1 MGTVLIASGIVI
13 GVLGITRGI
22 QIVIKK
28 YKIY

>member
-1 MGTVLIASGIVI
+1 MGTLLVTTGLVI
-13 GVLGITRGI
+13 GVLGITRGL